1 LGGIYKR
8 RVTVDGK
15 PGLEKLRKD
24 KIGLEEMKAGGAGIS
39 ELSGKCF
46 FLILAFLRSF
56 TTNP

>member
-1 LGGIYKR
+1 M
-8 RVTVDGK
+8 TADGR
-15 PGLEKLRKD
+15 PGLEKSKKD

-39 ELSGKCF
+39 GLSGKCF